1 MLFKATDD
9 ILSKLWDA
17 LDEANGNAKKHVAL
31 PGDVFGLATKA
42 EESLSSCGLPARER
56 VGAQVVWHGA
66 GAPSWPT
73 RSGRP
78 RSREDRPQVSAVAR
92 Q

>member
-1 MLFKATDD
+1 MLIKATDD
-9 ILSKLWDA
+9 NLTKLWDA

-66 GAPSWPT
+66 GASVLAYPFWPT
-73 RSGRP
+73 PIS
-78 RSREDRPQVSAVAR
+78 
-92 Q
+92 